1 MKATLLSCLGLM
13 LCSGCSHLVNPFCDA
28 YAHRA
33 PVTTPSVDA
42 VLAADVPPSIQ
53 DRRGVPKLRCAADGS
68 VTHTPLY
75 FEDPSEEYGSE
86 DGHFMWTGED
96 YLWIAS
102 WRARYLANLVAWP
115 VSAVETPPGT
125 MMVSDGR
132 LSCCGRGRRFDAERC
147 HDHR

>member
-13 LCSGCSHLVNPFCDA
+13 LWSGCSHLVDPFRDEC
-28 YAHRA
+28 AHCP

-42 VLAADVPPSIQ
+42 VMAANVPPSIQ
-53 DRRGVPKLRCAADGS
+53 DRHGVEKLRCAADGS

-115 VSAVETPPGT
+115 VSAVVTPPGT
-125 MMVSDGR
+125 RMVSDGL
-132 LSCCGRGRRFDAERC
+132 LSCYGRGCRFDAERC
-147 HDHR
+147 CDRR